1 MRKICL
7 LWNYIRL
14 RSTKIFQGCLASCSQ
29 PRVDN
34 SSQND
39 PEDTDDPAR
48 CELPSL
54 LGRISPIAP
63 MNYYESDPLPG
74 IQFSHASTTWNI
86 YIWLYIELHY
96 IMQTKACFWFWVI
109 YWRWTILLYLSE
121 NTCGVFARKTLIGK
135 LHGWQQVAYIINC
148 RVRWCTVVKVQEIL
162 RMFPKNAGSY
172 NRFLPDIGMSA
183 TSSGKTRGCS
193 FIEKCVRVRLGC
205 SWNAN
210 PAARFKTLMPGEMGH
225 WMEHYYQTTEE
236 FRAQGPAATVA
247 GEQD

>member
-86 YIWLYIELHY
+86 YIYMIIYRITLHHANKSLLLILSYILKMDHSIIPEWKHLWRVCEKDTY
-96 IMQTKACFWFWVI
+96 WEIARMATGCI
-109 YWRWTILLYLSE
+109 YHKLS
-121 NTCGVFARKTLIGK
+121 CKMM
-135 LHGWQQVAYIINC
+135 Y
-148 RVRWCTVVKVQEIL
+148 
-162 RMFPKNAGSY
+162 
-172 NRFLPDIGMSA
+172 
-183 TSSGKTRGCS
+183 SSESTRDS
-193 FIEKCVRVRLGC
+193 SDV
-205 SWNAN
+205 S
-210 PAARFKTLMPGEMGH
+210 
-225 WMEHYYQTTEE
+225 
-236 FRAQGPAATVA
+236 
-247 GEQD
+247 